1 MRIPANYPVNRR
13 ILVIDDNPDIH
24 ADFRKILAA
33 PSRRDSAMDAAEA
46 HLFGRTDPV
55 RPEAAFVLDD
65 APSGQDGLRMAIQAR
80 AESRPYALAFVD
92 MRMPPGWDG
101 LETITRL
108 WTADPELQMVICTAY
123 SDYSWQDIFTRVGA
137 SDRLLIL
144 KKPFDVVEVLQIA
157 HTMTEKWS
165 LACEVGRQ
173 VDRLEHAVQERTRSL
188 SETNL
193 RLVESITELQRSG
206 AVLSQSEERFRSVVD
221 TAKSAIAILAADGGI
236 ELWNPGAEKL
246 FGWTAHEAAGRPLS
260 LVLPELSGEVLPV
273 RLARFLAVDDATS
286 TTISLLGRDRTG
298 REFPVELSLSTWTSQ
313 QSDGFSCIMQG
324 LSEPKRTRNHTSD

>member
-46 HLFGRTDPV
+46 QLFGHTEPV
-55 RPEAAFVLDD
+55 RPETAFTLDD
-65 APSGQDGLRMAIQAR
+65 ASTGQDGLRMAMQAR
-80 AESRPYALAFVD
+80 AEAQPYALAFVD

-144 KKPFDVVEVLQIA
+144 KKPFDVIEVMQIA

-173 VDRLEHAVQERTRSL
+173 VERLEHAVQERTRSL

-221 TAKSAIAILAADGGI
+221 TAKSAIAILDGEGGI
-236 ELWNPGAEKL
+236 ELWNPGAERL
-246 FGWTAHEAAGRPLS
+246 FGWTAAEAGGRPLS
-260 LVLPELSGEVLPV
+260 LVLPELSGEDLRV
-273 RLARFLAVDDATS
+273 RLERFLAVDDATS
-286 TTISLLGRDRTG
+286 TTISLLGRDRAG
-298 REFPVELSLSTWTSQ
+298 KEFPVEFSLSTWTSQ
-313 QSDGFSCIMQG
+313 QGDGFSCILQS
-324 LSEPKRTRNHTSD
+324 LDRRRERTAGTV